1 MENASKN
8 KMSTADRLYSGEKVK
23 CVDCMAGVYVP
34 VGGTYKDAHI
44 FKCDKCGSAITFTP
58 NIIIK

>member
-1 MENASKN
+1 
-8 KMSTADRLYSGEKVK
+8 MSTADRLYSGEKVK